1 MKIKLTCTLLFLL
14 FASEFIAQTYAI
26 DKEHSSVQIQI
37 QRFGVIDV
45 VGRFKDVE
53 GSITYHKD
61 DPTKT
66 AAKSTIKVDSYDAN
80 SAGGEAAV
88 KSNVFLDAEAYPDI
102 TFSSTKVIQQGQKPH
117 LVGNLTIHGVTKEVS
132 LPLTIKGPLLD
143 LPTKKQSIAFIS
155 TITINR
161 QDYGVSFNAK
171 LSSGTSIIGN
181 DVKITLM
188 ILALEEE

>member
-1 MKIKLTCTLLFLL
+1 MKIKLTFIFLFLL
-14 FASEFIAQTYAI
+14 FSSEFIAQTYTI
-26 DKEHSSVQIQI
+26 DKEHSAVQIQI

-61 DPTKT
+61 DITKT
-66 AAKSTIKVDSYDAN
+66 AANATIKVDSYDAN

-88 KSNVFLDAEAYPDI
+88 KSNVFLDAATYPDI
-102 TFSSTKVIQQGQKPH
+102 IFTSSNVVQQDQKPH
-117 LVGNLTIHGVTKEVS
+117 LVGNLTIHGVTKEVV
-132 LPLTIKGPLLD
+132 LPLSIKGPLLD

-155 TITINR
+155 TVTINR

-171 LSSGTSIIGN
+171 LSSGTAIIGD

-188 ILALEEE
+188 ILALEE

>member
-1 MKIKLTCTLLFLL
+1 MKIKLTFIFLFL
-14 FASEFIAQTYAI
+14 FFTSEFIAQNYLI
-26 DKEHSSVQIQI
+26 DKEHSAVQIQI

-53 GSITYHKD
+53 GSITYDKD
-61 DPTKT
+61 DITKT
-66 AAKSTIKVDSYDAN
+66 TAKATIKVASYDAN

-88 KSNVFLDAEAYPDI
+88 KSNVFLDAETYPNI
-102 TFSSTKVIQQGQKPH
+102 TFSSTKVVQQDQKPH
-117 LVGNLTIHGVTKEVS
+117 LIGNLTVHGVTKEVS

-155 TITINR
+155 TVTINR

-188 ILALEEE
+188 ILALEE

>member
-1 MKIKLTCTLLFLL
+1 MKIKLTFIFLFLL
-14 FASEFIAQTYAI
+14 FTSEFIAQTYAI

-61 DPTKT
+61 DITKT
-66 AAKSTIKVDSYDAN
+66 SAKATIKVDSYDAN

-88 KSNVFLDAEAYPDI
+88 KSNVFLDAATYPDI
-102 TFSSTKVIQQGQKPH
+102 TFTSSNVVQHDQKTH
-117 LVGNLTIHGVTKEVS
+117 LVGNLTIHGVSKEVV
-132 LPLTIKGPLLD
+132 LPLSIKGPLLD

-171 LSSGTSIIGN
+171 LSSGTAIIGD

-188 ILALEEE
+188 ILALEE